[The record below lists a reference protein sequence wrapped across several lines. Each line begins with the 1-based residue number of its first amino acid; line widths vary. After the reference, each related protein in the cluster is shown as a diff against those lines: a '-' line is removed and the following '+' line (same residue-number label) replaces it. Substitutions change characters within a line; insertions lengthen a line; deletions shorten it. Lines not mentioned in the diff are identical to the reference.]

1 MSEKRRSALGGGL
14 FGKESAV
21 YDVYLNL
28 TPLMDVMSN
37 LLFFLLAAFGAS
49 VIAVLQTTVPVRS
62 EDESTV
68 DTAMDKVTVTLQ
80 VNGAGFTVG
89 CESGTIPE
97 EQLTPYGAQ
106 IAKRAGAY
114 DNPALNAHLKRIKD
128 RFPASKIMVMVP
140 DDNINYQTIINIM
153 DASRDWHGPGG
164 QKRMLF
170 PEIVMSGVD
179 PRALAPPVPAAPA
192 LPAPV
197 VPPVAPPPPGP

>member
-1 MSEKRRSALGGGL
+1 MSEKKHSALGGGL

-62 EDESTV
+62 EDESTI

-80 VNGAGFTVG
+80 VNAAGFTVN

-97 EQLTPYGAQ
+97 DQLMQYGAQ
-106 IAKRAGAY
+106 IAKRAGAW
-114 DNPALNAHLKRIKD
+114 DNPALNKALKRIKD
-128 RFPASKIMVMVP
+128 RFPASKTMVMVP
-140 DDNINYQTIINIM
+140 DDNIHYQAIVDIM
-153 DASRDWHGPGG
+153 DAARDWTGPNH
-164 QKRMLF
+164 QKLTLF
-170 PEIVMSGVD
+170 PEVVMSGVD
-179 PRALAPPVPAAPA
+179 PRSLAPPAAPA
-192 LPAPV
+192 APPAPA
-197 VPPVAPPPPGP
+197 PAAPAPPAGP

>member
-1 MSEKRRSALGGGL
+1 MSEKRKSALGGGL

-62 EDESTV
+62 EDETTV

-80 VNGAGFTVG
+80 VNRAGFTVN

-97 EQLTPYGAQ
+97 EQLTQYGAQ
-106 IAKRAGAY
+106 IAKKAGNY
-114 DNPALNAHLKRIKD
+114 DNPALTLALKRIKD
-128 RFPASKIMVMVP
+128 RFPASKVMVMVP
-140 DDNINYQTIINIM
+140 DDDIHYDVIVKIM
-153 DASRDWHGPGG
+153 DASRDWVGPNNT
-164 QKRMLF
+164 KHSLF
-170 PEIVMSGVD
+170 PEVVMSGVD
-179 PRALAPPVPAAPA
+179 PRALAPPAAPPAAPA
-192 LPAPV
+192 
-197 VPPVAPPPPGP
+197 PPPPAPAPPAGP